1 MVFVHE
7 REQSMKYT
15 VSNLSEVKRKIE
27 ISVDQEQIQQ
37 ELDKSL
43 KKYRKKAKVK
53 GFRPGKVPL
62 NIVKNLYFDQIR
74 AEVMEDLV
82 QKSYLEAL
90 NETKLI
96 PLAFPE
102 IENLSFGD
110 DNDYLSY
117 EAIIEIKPQ
126 FEVDGYLGLE
136 LEKQPVEV
144 TEQDVEESME
154 SLRQA
159 YAYFTTVEDRPAR
172 EGDTLVID
180 FVGKVDGEEFPGGA
194 STGYTVEI
202 GSGTF
207 IPDLERQLVGLQL
220 DETRDLDV
228 VFPEDYPHGDLAGK
242 AVVFTVTVHEIKEKK
257 LPEIDDDFAA
267 DVSNGEVSSL
277 EELKQKLE
285 EGVIARKEDLVRRK
299 LVDELLA
306 KLRQLV
312 DFEVPECLLKNEKE
326 SMVQNM
332 KSRYRSQGLDADMVD
347 KMVAAS
353 EDKIAEDAL
362 QTVKNTLILEYI
374 AEREEITATQ
384 DEINEELRKFV
395 AQSGQDPQALR
406 EYFQGREMELQEML
420 QNQVLMDKLIDHLL
434 EKATYTEKV
443 VEAES

>member
-1 MVFVHE
+1 
-7 REQSMKYT
+7 
-15 VSNLSEVKRKIE
+15 
-27 ISVDQEQIQQ
+27 
-37 ELDKSL
+37 
-43 KKYRKKAKVK
+43 
-53 GFRPGKVPL
+53 
-62 NIVKNLYFDQIR
+62 
-74 AEVMEDLV
+74 MEDLV

-154 SLRQA
+154 S
-159 YAYFTTVEDRPAR
+159 RPAR

-242 AVVFTVTVHEIKEKK
+242 AVV

-285 EGVIARKEDLVRRK
+285 EGVKARKEDLVRRK

-326 SMVQNM
+326 SR
-332 KSRYRSQGLDADMVD
+332 KG
-347 KMVAAS
+347 
-353 EDKIAEDAL
+353 IHGAEHEVPL
-362 QTVKNTLILEYI
+362 PE
-374 AEREEITATQ
+374 
-384 DEINEELRKFV
+384 
-395 AQSGQDPQALR
+395 SGAR
-406 EYFQGREMELQEML
+406 CRHGG
-420 QNQVLMDKLIDHLL
+420 
-434 EKATYTEKV
+434 
-443 VEAES
+443 